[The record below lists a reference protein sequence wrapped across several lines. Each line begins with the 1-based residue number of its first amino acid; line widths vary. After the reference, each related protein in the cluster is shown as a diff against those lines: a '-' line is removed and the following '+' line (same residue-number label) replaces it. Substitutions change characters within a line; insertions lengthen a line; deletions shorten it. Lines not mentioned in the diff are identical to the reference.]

1 MKNMEAVVLT
11 RCRRHNSMTITCS
24 NHTIQSQ
31 PNLKYLVHQVNMKMK
46 YTERAEPLAKK
57 AAVASRQIA
66 RIMPNVKSPK
76 QAARRLTLS
85 VVTLKLLYA
94 VPM

>member
-1 MKNMEAVVLT
+1 
-11 RCRRHNSMTITCS
+11 
-24 NHTIQSQ
+24 
-31 PNLKYLVHQVNMKMK
+31 MKMK